1 MAANFSSFVT
11 QAPDWAGLYK
21 AGDKLEQRR
30 QRDDQQAQQ
39 MQARKHASAQALQNY
54 LDPKEYM
61 TGTAYDP
68 MIVKGLQDAM
78 AQGMDLASK
87 GVDTPSMYMAL
98 GPLVKKLSDY
108 SSRAKT
114 LNTQFD
120 DQIKKMQQ
128 SNMSGYDYAALKR
141 EAMNEAMFDTDPKTG
156 KATLNPNKADP
167 GIDWLSKTIAD
178 KPELVTTNAAID
190 EFAKKSSMLKNIHK
204 VDRYNLKGELDRQNY
219 NTIGQGWLQ
228 AEFDKEGRPTG
239 MVPKYQTATSDGKP
253 LMHTFKDDSGKETE
267 AAVRLFDEAEFD
279 ALPDPVINRFK
290 GLTKEAIKNYKI
302 DGKAIDLGDPRAKL
316 VSRAIAYDELNRRK
330 TTTIENAGVENKP
343 SSAQINLN
351 VQNTPEYMDFTRD
364 RAAAAKE
371 GRNSVLSDAEAAKA
385 AKLNPGQT
393 IGKIFKND
401 KEFLQGAETVITGT
415 IKEYGTDQKRNAG
428 KIKAIDVTSVFPGGG
443 LKANNAEGFDFKK
456 IYYDPKSRSLIVQ
469 KESGSGYKKKTEQE
483 QVPEAKVGQ
492 FIRQIAEANGIPTS
506 TVRGLLDEM
515 GYRDGK
521 FGGVD
526 QDYLLEKELQEREKK
541 KNITKGVFPFGVDP
555 AKKQ

>member
-1 MAANFSSFVT
+1 MAVDFSQFVT

-21 AGDKLEQRR
+21 AGDTLERR
-30 QRDDQQAQQ
+30 RVRDDQQAQQ

-78 AQGMDLASK
+78 DQGMALASK
-87 GVDTPSMYMAL
+87 GVDTPTMYMAL

-108 SSRAKT
+108 STRAKT
-114 LNTQFD
+114 LNTQMD
-120 DQIKKMQQ
+120 EQIKMMQQ
-128 SNMSGYDYAALKR
+128 SHLNGYDYAALKR
-141 EAMNEAMFDTDPKTG
+141 EAMNSAMFNTDPQTG
-156 KATLNPNKADP
+156 KATLDPNKADP
-167 GIDWLSKTIAD
+167 GIDWIGKTIAD
-178 KPELVTTNAAID
+178 KPEAVTTNAALD
-190 EFAKKSSMLKNIHK
+190 EFAKKSPMLKDLHK
-204 VDRYNLKGELDRQNY
+204 VDRYDMKGELNSQKY
-219 NTIGQGWLQ
+219 HTIGQGWLQ

-253 LMHTFKDDSGKETE
+253 LMHSFTDDSGKTTE
-267 AAVRLFDEAEFD
+267 AAVRLFDEKEFD

-302 DGKAIDLGDPRAKL
+302 DGKSIDLGDPRAKL

-351 VQNTPEYMDFTRD
+351 VQSSPEYLELVKDK
-364 RAAAAKE
+364 AAAAKE
-371 GRNSVLSDAEAAKA
+371 GRNSVMSDAEAAKA
-385 AKLNPGQT
+385 AKLNSGQT

-401 KEFLQGAETVITGT
+401 KEFLQGQETEITGT

-428 KIKAIDVTSVFPGGG
+428 KIKAIDVTSAFPGGG

-469 KESGSGYKKKTEQE
+469 KESGKDSKKKTEQE
-483 QVPEAKVGQ
+483 LVPEAKVGQ

-515 GYRDGK
+515 GYKDGK
-521 FGGVD
+521 FSGVD

-541 KNITKGVFPFGVDP
+541 KRITKSIFTIGPEPG
-555 AKKQ
+555 KK